1 MGTKRIPLWNSR
13 EYDYPRAG
21 DFVPELHTYLHE
33 TETPLPC
40 VIVVPGGAYAF
51 VSQSE
56 ASLPAKR
63 LHALGYQ
70 TLALTYTVNPTGD
83 APLRQ
88 QPMRDL
94 SRAIRL
100 IRSRAEA
107 LGVDPNRIAVCGF
120 SAGAHL
126 CASLAAHFQDITDPD
141 SRLQSF
147 SNRPDAVIL
156 GYPVITTGEYAHRGS
171 VEALLGENPTPEE
184 LEYYS
189 IETQVEETFPPCFL
203 WQTATD
209 DSVPVE
215 NSYLLAMAL
224 RRAGVPFAHHV
235 FSDGVHGLSTA
246 DEAMAR
252 RDFGEDY
259 AERQLLC
266 LSEAAA
272 RGEVTLPGEAQRKL
286 SALLNR
292 TPRTREANPEAA
304 VWPEL
309 ADMWLRKSLR

>member
-1 MGTKRIPLWNSR
+1 METKCFPLWNSG
-13 EYDYPRAG
+13 EYDYPRAA
-21 DFVPELHTYLHE
+21 DFVPEVHAYLHE
-33 TETPLPC
+33 GAAALPC

-126 CASLAAHFQDITDPD
+126 CASLAAHFRDVLDPD
-141 SRLQSF
+141 ARLQAL
-147 SNRPDAVIL
+147 SNRPNAVIL
-156 GYPVITTGEYAHRGS
+156 GYPVITTGEFAHRGS
-171 VEALLGENPTPEE
+171 IAALLGETPDAAE

-189 IETQVEETFPPCFL
+189 IETQVGESFPPCFL

-215 NSYLLAMAL
+215 NSYLLALAL

-259 AERQLLC
+259 AERQLLR

-272 RGEVTLPGEAQRKL
+272 SGAVPLPEETQRRL
-286 SALLNR
+286 AALCAR
-292 TPRTREANPEAA
+292 TPRRREANPEAA

-309 ADMWLRKSLR
+309 ADMWLRKTMR

>member
-1 MGTKRIPLWNSR
+1 MKTETIPLWRSG

-21 DFVPELHTYLHE
+21 GFVPEMRAYLHE
-33 TETPLPC
+33 TASPLPC
-40 VIVVPGGAYAF
+40 VVIVPGGAYAF

-56 ASLPAKR
+56 ASLPSKK

-70 TLALTYTVNPTGD
+70 TFALTYTVNPTGD

-126 CASLAAHFQDITDPD
+126 CASLCAHYADVTDPD
-141 SRLQSF
+141 EAYQAI
-147 SNRPDAVIL
+147 SNRPDAAIL

-171 VEALLGENPTPEE
+171 IAALLGETPGAAE

-189 IETQVEETFPPCFL
+189 IETQVAETFPPCFL
-203 WQTATD
+203 WQTAAD

-224 RRAGVPFAHHV
+224 RRAGVGFAHHV

-246 DEAMAR
+246 DEAMAQ

-259 AERQLLC
+259 TERQLLC

-272 RGEVTLPGEAQRKL
+272 RGEVTLPDEARRKL
-286 SALLNR
+286 AALLSR
-292 TPRTREANPEAA
+292 TPRRREANAEAA
-304 VWPEL
+304 VWPAL
-309 ADMWLRKSLR
+309 ADTWLRKVLG

>member
-1 MGTKRIPLWNSR
+1 MKTTTIPLWRSG

-21 DFVPELHTYLHE
+21 GFVPELHAYLHE
-33 TETPLPC
+33 TDTPRPC

-56 ASLPAKR
+56 ASLPSKR

-126 CASLAAHFQDITDPD
+126 CASLCAHYADIADPD
-141 SRLQSF
+141 AAYQAL
-147 SNRPDAVIL
+147 SNRPDAAIL
-156 GYPVITTGEYAHRGS
+156 GYPVVTTGAFAHRGS
-171 VEALLGENPTPEE
+171 ITALLGETPEAAE

-189 IETQVEETFPPCFL
+189 IETQVQEGFPPCFL

-224 RRAGVPFAHHV
+224 RRAKIPFAHHV

-259 AERQLLC
+259 TERQLLC

-272 RGEVTLPGEAQRKL
+272 HGEITLPDEARRCL
-286 SALLNR
+286 SALLSR
-292 TPRTREANPEAA
+292 TPRRREANPEAA

-309 ADMWLRKSLR
+309 ADTWLRKVLG